1 LATKSLQLEKKIMG
15 VKTTTMGVDPR
26 LWKKVNDAIMGENAA
41 VVLTTILNGLSML
54 LVQAGVADSELRAR
68 AHLAAMLVSPD
79 TGPPGSLKAMF
90 EEELKKLG
98 G

>member
-1 LATKSLQLEKKIMG
+1 MAGEHKVTK
-15 VKTTTMGVDPR
+15 MGVDPA
-26 LWKKVNDAIMGENAA
+26 LWARVNQAIMGENAA
-41 VVLTTILNGLSML
+41 IALTTILNGLSML
-54 LVQAGVADSELRAR
+54 LLQAGVVDSEERAR

-79 TGPPGSLKAMF
+79 TGPVGSLKGMF